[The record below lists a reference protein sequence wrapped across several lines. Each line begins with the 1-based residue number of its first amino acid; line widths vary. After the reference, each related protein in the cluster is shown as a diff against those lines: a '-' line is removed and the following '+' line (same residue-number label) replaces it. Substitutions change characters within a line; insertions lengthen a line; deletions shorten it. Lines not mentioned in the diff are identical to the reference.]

1 MTKPVR
7 SPILGYN
14 HNIQFHGHVFHVQ
27 TEDSG
32 TQHARVF
39 THLFVG
45 GTILASKKE
54 EYDAESAEDAVK
66 LIMQKLHKSMIRE
79 LKEGVHDARIQGF
92 FAARGEMIEMG
103 DRPSLVQVPSVGEA
117 TPAAPAA
124 AAPAPAPAAAYAQ
137 APVAAQPAQVDD
149 RPAAVSGSIDTPSP
163 PLKPAV
169 TPRPMVTPQPVV
181 VTAPPARKVV
191 VVKPPDLKRPPVVV
205 SSSAEGV
212 VVKRNVVIN
221 VGGGAAP
228 VQGQISR
235 GTAAPRPAVPY
246 VVRDGSYPQPTVSR
260 GSSAHSVPP
269 AAVTTPTAP
278 PPVAEGP
285 TSPASASPSP
295 SAREIRMPWDAPP
308 SGPVDAA
315 IRARA
320 PGVPSELTPTGRA
333 VNVDP
338 GLRTRTPPPPTERAF
353 STDLPSDK
361 SLDEV
366 ILEYLSDDAE

>member
-32 TQHARVF
+32 AQHARLF

-45 GTILASKKE
+45 GTILASKKH
-54 EYDAESAEDAVK
+54 EYEPESAEDVVR
-66 LIMQKLHKSMIRE
+66 LLMQRLHKSMIKE

-92 FAARGEMIEMG
+92 FAARGEPIKLG
-103 DRPSLVQVPSVGEA
+103 DRPSLVSMPAVAEQA
-117 TPAAPAA
+117 AAPSAPV
-124 AAPAPAPAAAYAQ
+124 APAPAQIPI
-137 APVAAQPAQVDD
+137 VDD
-149 RPAAVSGSIDTPSP
+149 RPVAVSGSIDTAGSPRPAAAKTPPPATTKTPSP
-163 PLKPAV
+163 
-169 TPRPMVTPQPVV
+169 
-181 VTAPPARKVV
+181 APGVPSPARKVV
-191 VVKPPDLKRPPVVV
+191 VVKPPEIKRPPVVV

-235 GTAAPRPAVPY
+235 GTAMPRPAPRPAVPY
-246 VVRDGSYPQPTVSR
+246 VVREGSYPQPTVSR
-260 GSSAHSVPP
+260 GTGSHP
-269 AAVTTPTAP
+269 AQ
-278 PPVAEGP
+278 
-285 TSPASASPSP
+285 PSDITP
-295 SAREIRMPWDAPP
+295 SARDIRMPWDAPGAP
-308 SGPVDAA
+308 SDAPPPV
-315 IRARA
+315 
-320 PGVPSELTPTGRA
+320 
-333 VNVDP
+333 
-338 GLRTRTPPPPTERAF
+338 RTRTPGAPSDHTPQGRAMGQNAAIRTRSPVPPSDRTPAERAF
-353 STDLPSDK
+353 NADLPSDK

>member
-54 EYDAESAEDAVK
+54 EYDPEAAEDAVK
-66 LIMQKLHKSMIRE
+66 LIMQKLHKSMIKE

-92 FAARGEMIEMG
+92 FAARGEKIEIG
-103 DRPSLVQVPSVGEA
+103 DRPSLVA
-117 TPAAPAA
+117 MPA
-124 AAPAPAPAAAYAQ
+124 APAPAAAPAHAQ
-137 APVAAQPAQVDD
+137 AAAPPPVDD
-149 RPAAVSGSIDTPSP
+149 RPLAVSGSIDTASP

-169 TPRPMVTPQPVV
+169 TPQPAVTARPAVTPQPA
-181 VTAPPARKVV
+181 VTAQAARKVV

-246 VVRDGSYPQPTVSR
+246 VVREGSFPQPTVSR
-260 GSSAHSVPP
+260 GSGAHAAPPATSPPP
-269 AAVTTPTAP
+269 AA
-278 PPVAEGP
+278 EG
-285 TSPASASPSP
+285 APSP
-295 SAREIRMPWDAPP
+295 SAREIRMPWDAPA

-320 PGVPSELTPTGRA
+320 PGAPSELTPTGRA
-333 VNVDP
+333 VNTDP
-338 GLRTRTPPPPTERAF
+338 ALRTRTPAPPGEGAF
-353 STDLPSDK
+353 STNLPSDK

>member
-32 TQHARVF
+32 AQHARLF

-45 GTILASKKE
+45 GTILASKKH
-54 EYDAESAEDAVK
+54 EYEPDAPEDVVR
-66 LIMQKLHKSMIRE
+66 LLMQRLHKSMIKE
-79 LKEGVHDARIQGF
+79 LKEGVHDPRIQGF
-92 FAARGEMIEMG
+92 FAARGEKIALG
-103 DRPSLVQVPSVGEA
+103 DRPSLISM
-117 TPAAPAA
+117 PAVTDGAPAA
-124 AAPAPAPAAAYAQ
+124 AAAAPAASSA
-137 APVAAQPAQVDD
+137 APVGSAAAPTAPMGATASGGFIPASVQVQVDD
-149 RPAAVSGSIDTPSP
+149 RPVAVSGSIDTAAPPRPAASAPAKTPSP
-163 PLKPAV
+163 V
-169 TPRPMVTPQPVV
+169 
-181 VTAPPARKVV
+181 RKVV

-235 GTAAPRPAVPY
+235 GTAQPRPGPRPAVPY
-246 VVRDGSYPQPTVSR
+246 VVREGSYPQPTQGR
-260 GSSAHSVPP
+260 GTGSHPAQPP
-269 AAVTTPTAP
+269 SDIT
-278 PPVAEGP
+278 
-285 TSPASASPSP
+285 P
-295 SAREIRMPWDAPP
+295 SARDIRMPWDAP
-308 SGPVDAA
+308 SGAPLDAPPP
-315 IRARA
+315 IRTRT
-320 PGVPSELTPTGRA
+320 PGVPSDHTPTGRA
-333 VNVDP
+333 M
-338 GLRTRTPPPPTERAF
+338 GSSAAIRTRSPVPPSERTPAERAF
-353 STDLPSDK
+353 NADLPSDK

>member
-54 EYDAESAEDAVK
+54 EYDAEAAEDAVK

-79 LKEGVHDARIQGF
+79 LKEGVHDGRIQGF
-92 FAARGEMIEMG
+92 FAARGEEIEMG
-103 DRPSLVQVPSVGEA
+103 DRPSLVQMPAV
-117 TPAAPAA
+117 AAP
-124 AAPAPAPAAAYAQ
+124 AQ
-137 APVAAQPAQVDD
+137 APVASATVQAPPPAGD
-149 RPAAVSGSIDTPSP
+149 RPLAVSGSIDTASP

-169 TPRPMVTPQPVV
+169 TPQPAVTARPAMTPQPA
-181 VTAPPARKVV
+181 VTAQPARKVV

-246 VVRDGSYPQPTVSR
+246 VVREGSYPQPTASR
-260 GSSAHSVPP
+260 GSGAHAAP
-269 AAVTTPTAP
+269 AAPA
-278 PPVAEGP
+278 AEG
-285 TSPASASPSP
+285 TPAP
-295 SAREIRMPWDAPP
+295 SAREIRMPWDAPA
-308 SGPVDAA
+308 SGPIDAA

-320 PGVPSELTPTGRA
+320 PGAPSELTPTGRA
-333 VNVDP
+333 VNTDP
-338 GLRTRTPPPPTERAF
+338 ALRTRTPAPPGEGAF
-353 STDLPSDK
+353 STNLPSDK

>member
-66 LIMQKLHKSMIRE
+66 LIMQKLHKSMIKE

-92 FAARGEMIEMG
+92 FAARGEKIEMG
-103 DRPSLVQVPSVGEA
+103 DRPSLVQM
-117 TPAAPAA
+117 PAV
-124 AAPAPAPAAAYAQ
+124 AAPAPAVAAAPAAYAQ
-137 APVAAQPAQVDD
+137 APVSSPPVQAPVAVQAPPAMQAPPAADD

-169 TPRPMVTPQPVV
+169 TPQPAVVSRPAVTPQPVV
-181 VTAPPARKVV
+181 TPQPARKVV

-246 VVRDGSYPQPTVSR
+246 VVREGTFPQPTVSR
-260 GSSAHSVPP
+260 GSGAQAAVPAAESPP
-269 AAVTTPTAP
+269 A
-278 PPVAEGP
+278 
-285 TSPASASPSP
+285 P
-295 SAREIRMPWDAPP
+295 SAREIRMPWDAPA

-320 PGVPSELTPTGRA
+320 PSAPSEMTPTGRA
-333 VNVDP
+333 VNTDP
-338 GLRTRTPPPPTERAF
+338 ALRTRTPAPPGEGAF
-353 STDLPSDK
+353 STNLPSDK